1 MLRLT
6 LGCSTVFFGLL
17 LVGCASAPTSELP
30 ATGDASAEATKA
42 ATPSAPKRSTVGS
55 GGKYYQDD
63 GPGDNPPANLDSIPD
78 AIPRE
83 EPFLKGPN
91 RPYVVFGVEY
101 RPDVRDHDFKQRG
114 IASWYGRKFHGQ
126 KTSSGE
132 LYDMYGMT
140 AAHPTLPIPSYARV
154 TSTANGK
161 QVVVRVND
169 RGPFLHS
176 RIMDLSYAAAHR
188 LGIAQRGSGEVTV
201 ERITLA
207 EIRQNKNRPTSP
219 TGAGTAAP
227 VAIAPTRPLMREP
240 EPNTLREPDD
250 VPLPTVANQQG
261 VFIQLGAFSTADNAE
276 TFRAHVYREL
286 DWLNEKISLV
296 NGKATSGSPLIK
308 LHLGPYPDRVS
319 AQGVADKIRDQLNLK
334 PVLLE
339 SK

>member
-1 MLRLT
+1 M
-6 LGCSTVFFGLL
+6 
-17 LVGCASAPTSELP
+17 
-30 ATGDASAEATKA
+30 
-42 ATPSAPKRSTVGS
+42 
-55 GGKYYQDD
+55 
-63 GPGDNPPANLDSIPD
+63 
-78 AIPRE
+78 
-83 EPFLKGPN
+83 
-91 RPYVVFGVEY
+91 
-101 RPDVRDHDFKQRG
+101 
-114 IASWYGRKFHGQ
+114 
-126 KTSSGE
+126 
-132 LYDMYGMT
+132 
-140 AAHPTLPIPSYARV
+140 

-261 VFIQLGAFSTADNAE
+261 VYIQLGAFSTADNAE

>member
-1 MLRLT
+1 MLRII
-6 LGCSTVFFGLL
+6 FGISAALFSLL
-17 LVGCASAPTSELP
+17 LVGCANAPPSESP
-30 ATGDASAEATKA
+30 ASGEVRAESPPSP
-42 ATPSAPKRSTVGS
+42 TPSVPKRSIVGS
-55 GGKYYQDD
+55 GKYYQDD

-78 AIPRE
+78 AVPRE

-132 LYDMYGMT
+132 FYDMYGMT

-207 EIRQNKNRPTSP
+207 EIRQNKNRPALPSGADTATS
-219 TGAGTAAP
+219 
-227 VAIAPTRPLMREP
+227 VALVPTRPLIREP
-240 EPNTLREPDD
+240 GD

-261 VFIQLGAFSTADNAE
+261 IFIQLGAFSTADNAE
-276 TFRAHVYREL
+276 SFRAHVYREL

-296 NGKATSGSPLIK
+296 NGKTASGSPLIK
-308 LHLGPYPDRVS
+308 LHLGPYPDRAS